1 MSPPLCSC
9 SPFPKVQFFEE
20 LLRALP
26 IDEDDSITHCSM
38 SVRYNLPALNCICLL
53 KSGICRLFVASVVDG
68 AQRLTKKVLAMS
80 TLQKLKSDWSRMV
93 SV

>member
-26 IDEDDSITHCSM
+26 IDEDDSIMHCSM

-68 AQRLTKKVLAMS
+68 AQRFTKKSISYEYAAK
-80 TLQKLKSDWSRMV
+80 TKI
-93 SV
+93 